1 MHYYKFN
8 VAAWAKDTSHL
19 TLKEE
24 AIYLR
29 LINYYYDTEKPI
41 PIKTQLVLRKL
52 RMGDESEAV
61 KVVLDEFFVKTE
73 KGWEHN
79 HCNKLVADYQN
90 RAERNRRNGK
100 NGGRPKNNDLEKP
113 SGLSVGKQVDTQE
126 KPTLVNQE
134 LLTTNY
140 KLETNS
146 KDNSDEV
153 EKAFKVFY
161 SAGMRKLNPKGA
173 LKSFT
178 ALCKK
183 QKKQQTPMDIANHLV
198 NDIKIRLAN
207 NQMGFDKMH
216 PTTYLNGERWNDERL
231 QESNATANSQGR
243 NSDPMAA
250 VNAAIARREQQR
262 NNQRDE
268 QAGLAMEN
276 RGRTLPHEM
285 D

>member
-61 KVVLDEFFVKTE
+61 KVVLDEFFVKTA

-79 HCNKLVADYQN
+79 HCNKLVADYQD

-100 NGGRPKNNDLEKP
+100 SGGRPKNNDLQKP

-146 KDNSDEV
+146 KDNRAKRFAPPTLSEATEYFGDRAKAKGVLISHTEP
-153 EKAFKVFY
+153 EKFIDFY
-161 SAGMRKLNPKGA
+161 ESKNWYVGKNKMKDWKAAIRNWLSNVKPE
-173 LKSFT
+173 
-178 ALCKK
+178 K
-183 QKKQQTPMDIANHLV
+183 QDIMQQ
-198 NDIKIRLAN
+198 
-207 NQMGFDKMH
+207 
-216 PTTYLNGERWNDERL
+216 
-231 QESNATANSQGR
+231 SS
-243 NSDPMAA
+243 NSDWHKG
-250 VNAAIARREQQR
+250 
-262 NNQRDE
+262 DL
-268 QAGLAMEN
+268 GL
-276 RGRTLPHEM
+276 
-285 D
+285 